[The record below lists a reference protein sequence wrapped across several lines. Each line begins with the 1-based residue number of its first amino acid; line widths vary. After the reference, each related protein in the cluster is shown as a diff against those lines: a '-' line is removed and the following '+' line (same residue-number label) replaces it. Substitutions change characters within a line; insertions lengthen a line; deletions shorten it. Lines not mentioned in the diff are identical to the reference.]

1 MNGTKTPNNKHSN
14 SILFIVERDNYPIF
28 LFRETFMFF
37 MEI

>member
-1 MNGTKTPNNKHSN
+1 MNGTKTLNNKHSN

-28 LFRETFMFF
+28 FIQETFMFF